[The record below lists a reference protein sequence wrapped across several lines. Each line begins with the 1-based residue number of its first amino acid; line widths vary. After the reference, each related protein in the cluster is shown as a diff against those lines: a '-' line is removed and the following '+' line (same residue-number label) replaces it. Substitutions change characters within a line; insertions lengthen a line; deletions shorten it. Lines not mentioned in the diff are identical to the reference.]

1 VPSIDEEIAE
11 LRTVSLDQVKQF
23 HASFYGASNA
33 EVAVV
38 GDFEPEAVMKIVST
52 GLGTWKSPKPFT
64 QMKSPA
70 QTIAAVDRVFETPDK
85 TNAFFLAGT
94 RITIT
99 DESPDYPA
107 IMFANFLL
115 GQGIN
120 SRLFARIRGKEGLS
134 YGISSALALSPGDQS
149 AMFVTNAI
157 SAPENAAKV
166 EASFKD
172 EIATL
177 LKNGFS
183 DAEIAAGKVSWLQ
196 SQQLNR
202 EQNATLAGSLV
213 TGAHHGRTLAWT
225 ADLEK
230 KVQALT
236 SAQISAAM
244 RKYFDPSALTVMK
257 GGDFKKALK

>member
-1 VPSIDEEIAE
+1 
-11 LRTVSLDQVKQF
+11 
-23 HASFYGASNA
+23 
-33 EVAVV
+33 
-38 GDFEPEAVMKIVST
+38 MKN
-52 GLGTWKSPKPFT
+52 
-64 QMKSPA
+64 PA
-70 QTIAAVDRVFETPDK
+70 RKIEAVDRVFETPDK

-107 IMFANFLL
+107 LMFANFLL

-120 SRLFARIRGKEGLS
+120 SRLFARIRGREGLS
-134 YGISSALALSPGDQS
+134 YGIGSSLALSPADES
-149 AMFVTNAI
+149 ATFVTNAI

-183 DAEIAAGKVSWLQ
+183 DAEIAAGKVSWQ
-196 SQQLNR
+196 QNQQLNR

-213 TGAHHGRTLAWT
+213 NNAHYGRTLAWT

-236 SAQISAAM
+236 SQQISAAM
-244 RKYFDPSALTVMK
+244 RKYIDPSALTVMK
-257 GGDFKKALK
+257 GGDFKKVTARP

>member
-1 VPSIDEEIAE
+1 M
-11 LRTVSLDQVKQF
+11 
-23 HASFYGASNA
+23 N
-33 EVAVV
+33 
-38 GDFEPEAVMKIVST
+38 
-52 GLGTWKSPKPFT
+52 
-64 QMKSPA
+64 
-70 QTIAAVDRVFETPDK
+70 RVFETPDK

-99 DESPDYPA
+99 DENPDYPA
-107 IMFANFLL
+107 LMFANFLL

-134 YGISSALALSPGDQS
+134 YGISSALALSPADES

-183 DAEIAAGKVSWLQ
+183 DAEIAAGKVSWQ
-196 SQQLNR
+196 QNQQLNR
-202 EQNATLAGSLV
+202 EQNAALASESGQRRALRPDAGVDRRSREE
-213 TGAHHGRTLAWT
+213 GAGVDVA
-225 ADLEK
+225 ADLRGDAE
-230 KVQALT
+230 VLRPGSDDGHEGRRFQE
-236 SAQISAAM
+236 
-244 RKYFDPSALTVMK
+244 
-257 GGDFKKALK
+257 GGCKC